1 VIEPFVV
8 FGGMSARHALRQAGL
23 YGRTVARVA
32 QRGFRERGG
41 DPALATERIVFV
53 VGSPRSGTSFLAGA
67 VGSQPG
73 FVDLGEVRPV
83 KVSIQRWASLPEDE
97 AATEL
102 RSTLERVRR
111 LGFVRDLRPVEQ
123 TPELSFVVGAAVR
136 AYPRATVLHIVRDGR
151 DVVCSLL
158 EKGWLREREGHD
170 DVGQPYGS
178 YHRSWVETQRRHEF
192 TRAREATRAAW
203 AWRRYLTAAR
213 AAPEHTLEI
222 RYEEI
227 AADPARAAERI
238 AERLETDPAPL
249 AESLREVHSRSIGRW
264 RRDLTSEQIEDVE
277 REAGPLL
284 RELGYA

>member
-1 VIEPFVV
+1 
-8 FGGMSARHALRQAGL
+8 MSARHALRQAGL
-23 YGRTVARVA
+23 YGRTIARIA
-32 QRGFRERGG
+32 PRGFLERGG
-41 DPALATERIVFV
+41 DPVVVTEQIVFV
-53 VGSPRSGTSFLAGA
+53 VGSPRSGTTFLAGA

-83 KVSIQRWASLPEDE
+83 KASIRRWASLPEDE
-97 AATEL
+97 AASEL

-111 LGFVRDLRPVEQ
+111 LGLVRDLRPVEQ
-123 TPELSFVVGAAVR
+123 TPELSFVVGAAVK
-136 AYPRATVLHIVRDGR
+136 AYPQATVLHIIRDGR

-158 EKGWLREREGHD
+158 ERGWLREREGHD
-170 DVGQPYGS
+170 DVGQPYGP
-178 YHRSWVETQRRHEF
+178 HERSWVEPERRDEF

-213 AAPEHTLEI
+213 AAPEHTLET

-227 AADPARAAERI
+227 AADPTAAAERL
-238 AERLETDPAPL
+238 AGRLETDPAAL
-249 AESLREVHSRSIGRW
+249 AEALRKVHSRSIGRW
-264 RRDLTSEQIEDVE
+264 RRDLTPEQVEDVE

>member
-1 VIEPFVV
+1 
-8 FGGMSARHALRQAGL
+8 MSARHALRQAGL

-53 VGSPRSGTSFLAGA
+53 VGSPRSGTTFLAGA

-83 KVSIQRWASLPEDE
+83 KSSIRRWESLPEDD
-97 AATEL
+97 AAAEL

-136 AYPRATVLHIVRDGR
+136 AYPKATVLHIVRDGR

-158 EKGWLREREGHD
+158 ERGWLSEREGHD
-170 DVGQPYGS
+170 DAGQPYGA
-178 YHRSWVETQRRHEF
+178 HARAWVEPERREEF

-203 AWRRYLTAAR
+203 AWRRYLSAAR

-227 AADPARAAERI
+227 AADPAGAADRI
-238 AERLETDPAPL
+238 AGRLETEPGPL
-249 AESLREVHSRSIGRW
+249 ADALREVHGRSIGRW
-264 RRDLTSEQIEDVE
+264 RRDLTPEQVEDVE

-284 RELGYA
+284 RELGYL